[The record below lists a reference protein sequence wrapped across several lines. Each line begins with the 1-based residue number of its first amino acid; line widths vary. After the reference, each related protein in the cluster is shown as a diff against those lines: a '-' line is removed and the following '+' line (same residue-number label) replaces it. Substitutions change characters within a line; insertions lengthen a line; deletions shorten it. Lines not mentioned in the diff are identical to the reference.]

1 MKSTHWEPILTGSLH
16 EKAWMII
23 DDIAAALEAVS
34 AQRPQRSAERFA
46 AEALLR
52 GYLARARPSARHQER
67 CHEAHEQAFEAVAS
81 TRLGFALHGGFTFVG
96 WVSEHLDAMKSDAPG
111 ADEED
116 TCEAL
121 DDALIGLLRAERWA
135 YNYDLISGLVGIG
148 VYALERLPR
157 PAAHTCLERVV
168 DHLLA
173 IAEHTPE
180 GVTWRT
186 RPELMPPKDR
196 QAWPGGY
203 YNLGVAHGVPGVIAL
218 LAAARSHGVAAGRV
232 EPVLAS
238 AVRWLLSRRLP
249 ASTHSA
255 FDYHTDRAV
264 SADSQPPVRGNGAR
278 AAWCY
283 GDPGVAAAL
292 LAAGR
297 SCGEDLWVREAIE
310 IGHRAANRP
319 AETREVVDGGL
330 CHGAAGLG
338 HLFNRMYQATG
349 EEVFLREARASFELL
364 LDMRRPGDGV
374 AGYSAL
380 FPRDRVDDGWED
392 NASLLTG
399 AAGIALAFLA
409 ATSDIEPAW
418 DRVLMASIRPAPPAP
433 ANASDERQVR

>member
-1 MKSTHWEPILTGSLH
+1 MKTTSWQPILTGSLR
-16 EKAWMII
+16 EKAWMTI
-23 DDIAAALEAVS
+23 DDIAAALEAVP

-52 GYLARARPSARHQER
+52 GYLARVQPAARHHER
-67 CHEAHEQAFEAVAS
+67 RQQAGEGALEAVAS

-96 WVSEHLDAMKSDAPG
+96 WVTEHLDALTADAAG
-111 ADEED
+111 QGDED
-116 TCEAL
+116 SCEAL
-121 DDALIGLLRAERWA
+121 DDALLGLLRVERWA
-135 YNYDLISGLVGIG
+135 FTYDLISGLVGIG

-157 PAAHTCLERVV
+157 PAARACLERVV

-173 IAEHTPE
+173 TAEHTTA
-180 GVTWRT
+180 GATWRT
-186 RPELMPPKDR
+186 RPELMPSKDR
-196 QAWPGGY
+196 QAWPAGY
-203 YNLGVAHGVPGVIAL
+203 YNLGVAHGVPAVIAL

-232 EPVLAS
+232 EPVLAD

-264 SADSQPPVRGNGAR
+264 SADAPPPLQSNGAR

-297 SCGEDLWVREAIE
+297 CCGEDQWVREAIE
-310 IGHRAANRP
+310 IGYRAAHRP
-319 AETREVVDGGL
+319 AETREIVDGGL

-349 EEVFLREARASFELL
+349 DTVFLREARASFELL
-364 LDMRRPGDGV
+364 LEMRRPGDGV

-409 ATSDIEPAW
+409 AVSDIEPTW
-418 DRVLMASIRPAPPAP
+418 DRVLMASIR
-433 ANASDERQVR
+433 SG